1 MQSLHLKSALLLLIH
16 TSIAIATSA
25 TDIYVLTEDY
35 PLTSFFSKFDF
46 FSCPFPDRLCDPTN
60 GYVEYLDQPSAQ
72 LSGLIS
78 TSTSSVV
85 IRTDSTTLL
94 NYTNDSTGPG
104 RKSVRIESKNYYNYG
119 VCCLLVLEY
128 VTLED

>member
-1 MQSLHLKSALLLLIH
+1 MQFLHLKSGLVLLIYA
-16 TSIAIATSA
+16 SIATAACA

-35 PLTSFFSKFDF
+35 PLSSFFTKFDF
-46 FSCPFPDRLCDPTN
+46 FSCPFSDRLCDPTN
-60 GYVEYLDQPSAQ
+60 GYVEYLNQPAAE

-78 TSTSSVV
+78 TSTSSAV

-94 NYTNDSTGPG
+94 NYTNDFSGPG

-119 VCCLLVLEY
+119 VGCFLAA
-128 VTLED
+128 